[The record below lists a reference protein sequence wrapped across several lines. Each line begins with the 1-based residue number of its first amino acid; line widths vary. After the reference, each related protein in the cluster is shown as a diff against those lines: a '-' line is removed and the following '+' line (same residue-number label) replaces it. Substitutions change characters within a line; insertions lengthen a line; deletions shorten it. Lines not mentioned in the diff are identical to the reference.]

1 MDVVNA
7 KKTLESY
14 INNKKYYEELLMDI
28 DQMKENQSRLKN
40 RCANVEE
47 INARIIKFSN
57 IKDETLH
64 SLENVE
70 NTINSLNQPSKNIL
84 YQRYIKGLQHY
95 KIALRLNYSTI
106 RIYQLLNIAIK
117 EFVSNYTLLENA
129 QI

>member
-14 INNKKYYEELLMDI
+14 INNKKFYEELLMDI

-70 NTINSLNQPSKNIL
+70 NTGQYINS
-84 YQRYIKGLQHY
+84 
-95 KIALRLNYSTI
+95 
-106 RIYQLLNIAIK
+106 
-117 EFVSNYTLLENA
+117 
-129 QI
+129 